1 MLIAL
6 YLCLFMG
13 VKFAQLCSSYE
24 EFFIC
29 LYYLGGVIVK
39 KRLSKARI
47 KIFGKAILSGLLA
60 LNLILISG
68 CGQNIGTSDTVQL
81 KLAHFFPA
89 THPAEE
95 ELIKPWSK
103 AIETATE
110 GRVKIVSYPG
120 QTLSQADAVYDGV
133 VNGISDLGLS
143 CFSYTRGNFPVSEVF
158 ELPGIMYTNSKAASK
173 VAWEGIKE
181 LDPEEVQDTKLMMV
195 FTTGPGAIF
204 SKQPVRNLEDLKGM
218 EIRAT
223 GITAQCLSALGASPV
238 AMAQSEAYEALSKG
252 VVKGN
257 LGPIEVLEGWRQ
269 AEVTKYITQAPFLYN
284 NLFFITMNLDKWNS
298 LDPKDQEAI
307 ETVNEQFFND
317 VAINLW
323 DRQNESA
330 LDYAVKKGMEVITLS
345 EEEQNKWI
353 SLMKPIQ
360 DHYVVQMNQRGL
372 PGQEVLDK
380 VKKLSEQYNEEY
392 Q

>member
-1 MLIAL
+1 M
-6 YLCLFMG
+6 
-13 VKFAQLCSSYE
+13 
-24 EFFIC
+24 
-29 LYYLGGVIVK
+29 K
-39 KRLSKARI
+39 KGLSKTRL
-47 KIFGKAILSGLLA
+47 KLFGKGILFGLLA
-60 LNLILISG
+60 LNLILLPG
-68 CGQNIGTSDTVQL
+68 CGQNTDTAL
-81 KLAHFFPA
+81 KLAHFFPVA
-89 THPAEE
+89 HPAEE
-95 ELIKPWSK
+95 DLIQPWSK
-103 AIETATE
+103 AIETATD
-110 GRVKIVSYPG
+110 GRVTIESYPG

-158 ELPGIMYTNSKAASK
+158 ELPGIEYTNSKSASK

-181 LDPEEVQDTKLMMV
+181 LNPEEVQDTKLMMV

-204 SKQPVRNLEDLKGM
+204 TNEPVRNLEDLKGM

-223 GITAQCLSALGASPV
+223 GITAQCLGALGASPV
-238 AMAQSEAYEALSKG
+238 AMAQSEAYESLSKG

-269 AEVTKYITQAPFLYN
+269 AEVTKYITLAPFLYN

-323 DRQNESA
+323 DEQNKSA
-330 LDYAVKKGMEVITLS
+330 LDYALKEGMEVITLS
-345 EEEQNKWI
+345 DEEQARWI
-353 SLMKPIQ
+353 SLIEPIQ
-360 DHYVVQMNQRGL
+360 DSYVTQMNQRGL
-372 PGQEVLDK
+372 PGQEILDK
-380 VKKLSEQYNEEY
+380 VKKLAEQYNKEY